1 MLKSKKSEDC
11 LSPELTARK
20 LTEAFGII
28 SADVSDR
35 IEAVLSKDGQSGGG
49 ISDCGSFG
57 SVFNY
62 SVMIAVAI
70 TGIGACYYNSYPAFK
85 TLTFMLKGGNTDIK
99 HLQEVWRM
107 YGFNFKVS
115 HFIKDATMNAIQAV
129 LSGKS
134 SDLPKWLFHIVKQ
147 ICEHPHES
155 SEKEIAA
162 IIINEFGKAESGK
175 AESGE
180 ASGGK
185 ARGGKAKSRR
195 KLKNKKIMFNR
206 KTKRQTHRK

>member
-1 MLKSKKSEDC
+1 MLRSKKSEDC
-11 LSPELTARK
+11 LSPELTANLLIKK
-20 LTEAFGII
+20 LDLPAN
-28 SADVSDR
+28 VSDRVSNR

-49 ISDCGSFG
+49 ILDCESFG

-85 TLTFMLKGGNTDIK
+85 TLSFLLKGGDTNMKYIQIVGNLTGYNANVSKLIK
-99 HLQEVWRM
+99 
-107 YGFNFKVS
+107 S
-115 HFIKDATMNAIQAV
+115 ATMTAIRSV
-129 LSGKS
+129 LSGES
-134 SDLPKWLFHIVKQ
+134 NELPPWLREIVKR
-147 ICEHPHES
+147 ICENQKN
-155 SEKEIAA
+155 SEKEIAE
-162 IIINEFGKAESGK
+162 IINNEFGK
-175 AESGE
+175 